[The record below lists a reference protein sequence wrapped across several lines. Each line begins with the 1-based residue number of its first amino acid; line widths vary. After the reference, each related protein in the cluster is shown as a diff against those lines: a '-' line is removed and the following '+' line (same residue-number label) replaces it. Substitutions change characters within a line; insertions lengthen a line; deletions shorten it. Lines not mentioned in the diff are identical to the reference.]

1 MRRTK
6 KEEGRLYA
14 LCTPIERNEET
25 KGVVGAGSGQA
36 GREGRARDEFCSIRA
51 LREDNTRKR
60 HRDKTYEYLIFGYS
74 ILYIFLANIS

>member
-25 KGVVGAGSGQA
+25 KGVAGAGSGQA
-36 GREGRARDEFCSIRA
+36 GREGRARDEFCSTCS
-51 LREDNTRKR
+51 TRR
-60 HRDKTYEYLIFGYS
+60 QHSKTT
-74 ILYIFLANIS
+74 